1 VPFDQAD
8 TVAQAGGG
16 HFAGKRADRVVSPLA
31 ARRRSAI
38 TLYSPLM
45 SPSASG
51 FGAHFF
57 LQLLISGFFGIL
69 FLQSGIDK
77 VIDRRGNL
85 DWLTGHFA
93 KSPLGGMVP
102 LLLGL
107 ITLLELA
114 AGVLSAVGCVLVAVR
129 HDPAIGFYGVV
140 VSGFALL
147 ALFFG
152 QRMAKDYPGAGTL
165 VPYFLVVIAGLIW
178 LGQS

>member
-1 VPFDQAD
+1 
-8 TVAQAGGG
+8 
-16 HFAGKRADRVVSPLA
+16 
-31 ARRRSAI
+31 
-38 TLYSPLM
+38 M
-45 SPSASG
+45 SPPASG
-51 FGAHFF
+51 YGALFF
-57 LQLLISGFFGIL
+57 LQLLISGFFAVL

-85 DWLTGHFA
+85 EWLTGHFA
-93 KSPLGGMVP
+93 KSPLAGTVP
-102 LLLGL
+102 LLLGM
-107 ITLLELA
+107 ITLMELA
-114 AGVLSAVGCVLVAVR
+114 AGALSAVGLVMVALR

-152 QRMAKDYPGAGTL
+152 QRLAKDYPGAAAL